1 MHPDITLLDHIP
13 GEKLLANNLQQQL
26 SFSLNN
32 KTFKT
37 GKLVLFKRVH
47 YNIVIT
53 LQTLKRGIEN
63 FEIPIP
69 FKTDFCIE
77 KNAILFDYRLTT
89 LSFKN
94 KEIEKRLSIVKVKNI
109 EPSHYYNNILQI
121 TIL

>member
-13 GEKLLANNLQQQL
+13 GEKLLADNLQQQL

-37 GKLVLFKRVH
+37 GRLVLFKRVH
-47 YNIVIT
+47 YNITIT
-53 LQTLKRGIEN
+53 LQTLKRGMEN

-69 FKTDFCIE
+69 FKTDFCVERNSI
-77 KNAILFDYRLTT
+77 IFDYRILT

-94 KEIEKRLSIVKVKNI
+94 KEIEKRLHNVKVKNV
-109 EPSHYYNNILQI
+109 EPSQYYNNILEI
-121 TIL
+121 SIL